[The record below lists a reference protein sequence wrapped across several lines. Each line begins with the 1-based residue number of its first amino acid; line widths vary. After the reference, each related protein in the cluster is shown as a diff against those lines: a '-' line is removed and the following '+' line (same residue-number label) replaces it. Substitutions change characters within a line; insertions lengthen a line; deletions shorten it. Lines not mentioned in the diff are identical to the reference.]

1 MSNFKEKIQESLNAT
16 QQKLNNSENDG
27 FSEEAKTEIISLSP
41 KLENETKIEIEADVE
56 DQKMRALA
64 QGLTFG
70 FADELEA
77 FGQALINRN
86 VSYEQARN
94 EIRNKVSLY
103 QEAKP
108 GESLAIE
115 IAGAVVP
122 TVASLFGGPAGWA
135 KAMQTISQ
143 LGTKLAGRKSI
154 GEVAHLSG
162 KQGAAYSVG
171 TGEEGLIED
180 LKNVPGGYAAGA
192 TLGTVIQGGG
202 QLATEGM
209 SRLLATEIGKK
220 YSPVVRE
227 QMQVMIDK
235 TGLTAQQVIDQ
246 VKQGKL
252 VIDNATLRAAIKAL
266 TGTLGDAGQT
276 ITDVAKRRPIDTRKD
291 LLDQMQMNVNKTKS
305 EVNVQELYRLSDDA
319 LRENES
325 KLYKTLF
332 KDINPQL
339 PPNLAKNLE
348 GTMQMFPQMFDELNA
363 IYRSTPGN
371 LVPFYEIG
379 KNGALKIIRSPS
391 LEDAEIVYR
400 ALRDTPRMNVNKT
413 LLSNM
418 DEAVKTLKNKIDEFS
433 PDLKF
438 VREQASQTRIGRDAF
453 VYGEKILS
461 QNPEKIALE
470 IKKFEQTPGAM
481 DALRQGFMSTYKFRS
496 QTPQTI
502 KNTADETKAFNKI
515 VQLLFPKNQADDIIA
530 RARVAGDAVDTKN
543 SIIGGT
549 TTSREQTAIDQ
560 MTQAAALARFKQ
572 NPTDIASGIT
582 VVKNMISNRAPNIN
596 AKDAQDIAEL
606 VTTKDFKLLQQALI
620 DESKLPLFVR
630 ILDSAIY
637 GASRTGASGTA
648 KLGGD
653 QVQEDLLSSSGL
665 MDYVGNAVSDSIGN
679 LMQQN

>member
-1 MSNFKEKIQESLNAT
+1 MSDFKSKIQATLNQA
-16 QQKLNNSENDG
+16 QQKADNPDGVG
-27 FSEEAKTEIISLSP
+27 FSEEAIEEITALSP
-41 KLENETKIEIEADVE
+41 KIDEVTLNEVQAEVE
-56 DQKMRALA
+56 DQKIRALA

-77 FGQALINRN
+77 FGTALLNKD
-86 VSYEQARN
+86 VTYEQARDA
-94 EIRNKVSLY
+94 IRTKVSQY
-103 QEAKP
+103 QQAKP
-108 GESLAIE
+108 GESIAIE

-122 TVASLFGGPAGWA
+122 TVVSLFGGPAGWA
-135 KAMQTISQ
+135 KAMQTITQ
-143 LGTKLAGRKSI
+143 LGTKLAGRKSM

-171 TGEEGLIED
+171 TGEEGIVED
-180 LKNVPGGYAAGA
+180 LKNVPGGYVAGA

-209 SRLLATEIGKK
+209 SRLLSTELGKK

-227 QMQVMIDK
+227 QMQLLIDK

-246 VKQGKL
+246 AKQGKL
-252 VIDNATLRAAIKAL
+252 IIDNATLRAAIKAL
-266 TGTLGDAGQT
+266 TGTLGDAGET
-276 ITDVAKRRPIDTRKD
+276 IKNVAQRRPIETRKD
-291 LLDQMQMNVNKTKS
+291 LLDQMQMNVNRTKS
-305 EVNVQELYRLSDDA
+305 EVNVQELYKLSDDA

-339 PPNLAKNLE
+339 PPSLAKNLE
-348 GTMQMFPQMFDELNA
+348 STMQMFPQMFDELNA

-379 KNGALKIIRSPS
+379 KNGALKIIRAPS

-418 DEAVKTLKNKIDEFS
+418 DQAVKDLKKQIDDFS

-438 VREQASQTRIGRDAF
+438 VREQAKQTRIGRDAF
-453 VYGEKILS
+453 LYGETLLG
-461 QNPEKIALE
+461 QNPEKVALE
-470 IKKFEQTPGAM
+470 IKKFEKTPGAM

-496 QTPQTI
+496 QTPATI

-515 VQLLFPKNQADDIIA
+515 VQLVFPKDQADDIIA

-560 MTQAAALARFKQ
+560 MTQAAALARLKQ

-606 VTTKDFKLLQQALI
+606 VTTKNFKLLQQALV

-637 GASRTGASGTA
+637 GASRTAASGTA

-665 MDYVGNAVSDSIGN
+665 MDYVGSAVSDSIGN